1 MEGFAAAAM
10 IRLVRAGLEAQNL
23 PLPPL
28 PRSADARVPID
39 AKRQAL
45 GEIARRHGVPA
56 LLRIPEVLPRLPP
69 GPALSALRLA
79 RDPDDLLDRWHRLE
93 RFAHSRH
100 RIAVERSAPG
110 DLVLVHRSLDPASGP
125 TAQEDVLVFA
135 LITVLCEWSGAT
147 ALEAGPIDADERWR
161 RDGRW
166 TEDLAGDVRRGWR
179 IRHAPGRRRWPEE
192 PAISDGGDPGV
203 RLRDAVAADP
213 AARWTVD
220 RLAAAAGIGLR
231 SLQRRLAAAGTTP
244 NRLVAETRL
253 AAAAEF
259 LVAGDAGLAEIGFA
273 CGFADQPRFTR
284 TFRRYAGLTPAA
296 YRTAFAAGGEQ
307 APLTDPDRRTARR
320 ARPRPRRGVTGR

>member
-1 MEGFAAAAM
+1 M
-10 IRLVRAGLEAQNL
+10 IRLVVPVWSARTCRCRRL
-23 PLPPL
+23 PSARPRT
-28 PRSADARVPID
+28 PRSADR
-39 AKRQAL
+39 RQA
-45 GEIARRHGVPA
+45 ARALRRDRPVAHGVPPA
-56 LLRIPEVLPRLPP
+56 CASREVLPRTCRRGGPLAHRASP
-69 GPALSALRLA
+69 GISD
-79 RDPDDLLDRWHRLE
+79 DPLDRWHRPGAV
-93 RFAHSRH
+93 RHHSRH
-100 RIAVERSAPG
+100 QHRRRAVGSPAT
-110 DLVLVHRSLDPASGP
+110 LVWYHRSHHPASGP

>member
-244 NRLVAETRL
+244 
-253 AAAAEF
+253 
-259 LVAGDAGLAEIGFA
+259 
-273 CGFADQPRFTR
+273 QP
-284 TFRRYAGLTPAA
+284 
-296 YRTAFAAGGEQ
+296 AGGR
-307 APLTDPDRRTARR
+307 DPACRGGGV
-320 ARPRPRRGVTGR
+320 PRRGRRRIGRDRLRLRFRRPAALQPGPFAATRASRRPPIGRRSPQGGNRLP